1 MSEAVAIL
9 GFIASFCLFLDN
21 IDVIFDKK
29 VSKTYKIMKTS
40 CIVFVMLEMLYVYF
54 VWLKTAI

>member
-1 MSEAVAIL
+1 MSEIVAML

-21 IDVIFDKK
+21 IDVILDKK
-29 VSKTYKIMKTS
+29 VSKIYKVVKTS

-54 VWLKTAI
+54 VWLKTTI